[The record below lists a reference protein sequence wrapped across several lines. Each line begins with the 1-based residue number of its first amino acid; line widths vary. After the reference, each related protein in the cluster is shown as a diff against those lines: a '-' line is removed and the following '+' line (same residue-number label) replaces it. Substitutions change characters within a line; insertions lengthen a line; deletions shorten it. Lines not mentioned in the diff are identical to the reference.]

1 MSVNGRKSAGVRSVE
16 VKRVAIYTRKSTAI
30 GLDQEFNSLDAQRE
44 ACEQYVKHRA
54 QDGWKIV
61 DERYDDGGF
70 SGANI
75 DRPAFQRLLKDVED
89 RKIDII
95 VVYKVDRLSRS
106 LLDFA
111 QLMDQFN
118 RQNVAFV
125 SVTQNFSTADAMGRL
140 TLNMLMSFAEF
151 EREMIAERTRD
162 KIAAARRRGKW
173 TGGKVPLGY
182 EVVDRKLQVNTL
194 ESLLVQDIFELYE
207 FHHSSILVTG
217 ILNGQGRTTKRYK
230 TKTGKVLGGKEWTKD
245 AVLRVLKNCVY
256 AGYMP
261 YGNERFEGEH
271 EPIIDR
277 KRFHKVERML
287 ARCEGNGKRY
297 PTNPDYLLRGIL
309 RCGRCNALMT
319 PASTRKGDKVYRYYR
334 CGNRDKKGKEACQA
348 RQIPAIAIEDFVAER
363 IRQFSMDSALAKQ
376 IGEKLDDKIRKL
388 EKRLEK
394 EREKLPKRIAELA
407 AEGRELLEKA
417 GELTGDAARV
427 PEKCLDDVGEHLAE
441 AENRLSNVEY
451 ALDQLP
457 RIDAEKTWVTTT
469 VERFDSIWET
479 MSPLNRGRL
488 VKLLVKKVVVDEKK
502 GTVTAILTDLDLP
515 DLEDGFDDDEHPAGP
530 ACSKA
535 AAQMEAIP

>member
-1 MSVNGRKSAGVRSVE
+1 MSVNGRKSAGVRTVE
-16 VKRVAIYTRKSTAI
+16 VTRVAVYTRKSTAI
-30 GLDQEFNSLDAQRE
+30 GLDQEFNSLDAQRV

-54 QDGWKIV
+54 QDGWRIV

-70 SGANI
+70 SGANVE
-75 DRPAFQRLLKDVED
+75 RPAFQRLLKDVDD
-89 RKIDII
+89 RKIDVI

-111 QLMDQFN
+111 QLMDRFN

-207 FHHSSILVTG
+207 FHHSALLVTG

-230 TKTGKVLGGKEWTKD
+230 TKDGKVLGGNEWTKD

-261 YGNERFEGEH
+261 YGDEKFEGEH
-271 EPIIDR
+271 EPIIER
-277 KRFHKVERML
+277 QRFHKVERML

-309 RCGRCNALMT
+309 RCGRCNSIMT

-334 CGNRDKKGKEACQA
+334 CGNRDKNGKDACPV
-348 RQIPAIAIEDFVAER
+348 RQIPAIAIENFVAER
-363 IRQFSMDSALAKQ
+363 IRQFSMDKALAKQ
-376 IGEKLDDKIRKL
+376 IGEKLDDKIKKL
-388 EKRLEK
+388 ETRLEK
-394 EREKLPKRIAELA
+394 ERKELPERIAKLA

-417 GELTGDAARV
+417 SELTGDAARV
-427 PEKCLDDVGEHLAE
+427 PEKCLDEVGEHLAE

-457 RIDAEKTWVTTT
+457 RIDAEKTWVTTA

-488 VKLLVKKVVVDEKK
+488 VKLLVKKVVVDEEK
-502 GTVTAILTDLDLP
+502 GSVTAILTDLDLP
-515 DLEDGFDDDEHPAGP
+515 DLEAGLEGDEPTAGP
-530 ACSKA
+530 SCSKI
-535 AAQMEAIP
+535 AAQMEAAP